1 MKLSK
6 KTILRI
12 LVISLALVLSI
23 GTFSYAMVVKAPDVD
38 TEIKAE
44 TPTEGTFSNPIKND
58 VYKMD
63 YDLKFA
69 SSVNG
74 NVFLMGNTVSLG
86 NTTDNTYSYDTTISG
101 NVYICANEV
110 VIGSGVHL
118 TDGTLFI
125 CARNVEIKYG
135 NIRDLYI
142 AAQNIKISSNVLVLR
157 NANICAQ
164 NVTLAGYY
172 SRDLNITGN
181 NITPDFSTGFEV
193 KGNFN
198 YDSASEVQNVK
209 EYVAGNVNY
218 TKLDSNGEFNFG
230 ATIISYITSLL
241 TVLIVGALIALILI
255 NGTPKYTERLEE
267 ILEFKPVSSFLY
279 GLFGIIL
286 VPIAIF
292 VLFFTIVGI
301 PIALLSLLFFIFI
314 LGISEV
320 VLSVA
325 CAKYMLIN
333 RMKDS
338 NKNIFWTSIAILGCI
353 WLLTQIPYLGNVV
366 SSITHI
372 YGFGII
378 LYSFFHKNIDK
389 KSPYVEEVKEE
400 KEVKAEKKT
409 AKKESKKTK

>member
-6 KTILRI
+6 KTLLKI
-12 LVISLALVLSI
+12 LVISLVLVFSI
-23 GTFSYAMVVKAPDVD
+23 GTFSYAMMVTASDVD
-38 TEIKAE
+38 TSAKVE
-44 TPTEGTFSNPIKND
+44 TPAEGTFSNPIKND

-125 CARNVEIKYG
+125 CARNVEIKNG
-135 NIRDLYI
+135 TIRDLYV
-142 AAQNIKISSNVLVLR
+142 AAQNIKIASNVLVIR
-157 NANICAQ
+157 NASMCGQNI
-164 NVTLAGYY
+164 NLAGYF
-172 SRDLNITGN
+172 SRDLNIAAN
-181 NITPDFSTGFEV
+181 SITPDYNAGFEV
-193 KGNFN
+193 KGNLN
-198 YDSASEVQNVK
+198 YDSTSEIQNIS
-209 EYVAGNVNY
+209 EYVAGTVNY
-218 TKLDSNGEFNFG
+218 TKLDSNGEYNFG
-230 ATIISYITSLL
+230 TTIISLITSLL
-241 TVLIVGALIALILI
+241 TVLVVGAIIALILL

-267 ILEFKPVSSFLY
+267 ILEFKPVSSFLF

-286 VPIAIF
+286 IPIAIF
-292 VLFFTIVGI
+292 VLFFTIIGI
-301 PIALLSLLFFIFI
+301 PIALLALLFFIFI

-325 CAKYMLIN
+325 FAKYILIN
-333 RMKDS
+333 KMKDS
-338 NKNIFWTSIAILGCI
+338 TKNVFWTSIIILGCI
-353 WLLTQIPYLGNVV
+353 WILTQIPYLGNVV
-366 SSITHI
+366 STITHI

-378 LYSFFHKNIDK
+378 LYSFFHKKIDK
-389 KSPYVEEVKEE
+389 KTPYVEEEE
-400 KEVKAEKKT
+400 KEAKAEKKP